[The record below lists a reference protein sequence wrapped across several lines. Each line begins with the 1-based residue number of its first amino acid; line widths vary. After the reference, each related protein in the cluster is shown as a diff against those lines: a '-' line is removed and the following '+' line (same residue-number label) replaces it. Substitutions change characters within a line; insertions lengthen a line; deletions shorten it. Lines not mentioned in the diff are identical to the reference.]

1 MERRSLS
8 HLAIAAIIIGAALA
22 LVNNIWVLLFS
33 NLSGFSVQQMIN
45 PMSVTMMSII
55 PMLVA
60 ALVYFFLQRAG
71 SRGERFYF
79 VGTVVLGLLSTW
91 GSFTAPMP
99 DGSATPLN
107 FTILSVP
114 MHLTAIVAAVMIP
127 RIAARRAM
135 AR

>member
-1 MERRSLS
+1 MEHRSLK
-8 HLAIAAIIIGAALA
+8 HLATAAIIVGAVLA
-22 LVNNIWVLLFS
+22 LVNNIWVLAFT
-33 NLSGFSVQQMIN
+33 NLSGFSVPQMIN

-60 ALVYFFLQRAG
+60 ALAYFFLQRAG
-71 SRGERFYF
+71 VRGERLYV

-91 GSFTAPMP
+91 GSFTTPMP

-127 RIAARRAM
+127 RRSK
-135 AR
+135 